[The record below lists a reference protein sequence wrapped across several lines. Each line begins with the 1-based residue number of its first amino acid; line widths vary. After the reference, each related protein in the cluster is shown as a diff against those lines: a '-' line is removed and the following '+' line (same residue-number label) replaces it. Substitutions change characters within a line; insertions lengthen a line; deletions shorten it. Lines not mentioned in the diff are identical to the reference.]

1 MWHHQRKY
9 IPYGAIRLNSLIWA
23 IGGFVLIYVWM
34 AFSSGSVNVNDAW
47 FHKLTY
53 AYIPAGFLWIVGL
66 VMLLDIARTPLP
78 RPGIAALSIAWL
90 VGITFTQLIDTK
102 GYDSLNNLFLIAF
115 HFLIVGWVE
124 LIALILV
131 LSYFY
136 NISFRLIHVTIAWVG
151 AGILYSVFFL
161 VGMFISSGNAP
172 DFLNTLMFAMTVSCG
187 AGIAGYIGGKAM
199 VWSALVSSH
208 DYFAEAKNKTDLL

>member
-1 MWHHQRKY
+1 MRDHDRKY
-9 IPYGAIRLNSLIWA
+9 MPNGAVRLNSLIWA
-23 IGGFVLIYVWM
+23 IGGFALIYIWM
-34 AFSSGSVNVNDAW
+34 AFSGGSVNVNDAW

-53 AYIPAGFLWIVGL
+53 AYIPSGVLWIVGL
-66 VMLLDIARTPLP
+66 VMLLDLAGTPLP
-78 RPGIAALSIAWL
+78 HTGIAALSIAWL
-90 VGITFTQLIDTK
+90 VSIGLAQFITTE
-102 GYDSLNNLFLIAF
+102 GYDSLNNLFLIAV

-124 LIALILV
+124 LFALILV

-136 NISFRLIHVTIAWVG
+136 NISLRVIPVTIAWIG

-161 VGMFISSGNAP
+161 VGMFISSSQAP
-172 DFLNTLMFAMTVSCG
+172 DFLNTLMFAVTVSCG

-208 DYFAEAKNKTDLL
+208 NYYAESKNQKNLL

>member
-90 VGITFTQLIDTK
+90 VGITFTQLINTK
-102 GYDSLNNLFLIAF
+102 GYDSLNNLLLIAF
-115 HFLIVGWVE
+115 HFLIVGWLE

-136 NISFRLIHVTIAWVG
+136 NISFRLIPVTIAWVG

-172 DFLNTLMFAMTVSCG
+172 DFLNTLLFAVIVSCG
-187 AGIAGYIGGKAM
+187 AGVTGYIGGKTTA
-199 VWSALVSSH
+199 WSIMDAQPVVH
-208 DYFAEAKNKTDLL
+208 DRIDEQVQTL